1 MKKINHYQGDTLDFH
16 KDVVNSK
23 RNTADDKNKKNR
35 LAALLPTSRKAFADY
50 DAKFSKNSL
59 RGLKAISLTEQEKED
74 FIELYNFHSPIYT
87 HLFNQLTT
95 SENGI
100 DNSLCPYCTIGEASN
115 LDHIVPK
122 TIMPVFSDNQRT

>member
-35 LAALLPTSRKAFADY
+35 LAALLPTSRKAFVDY
-50 DAKFSKNSL
+50 DDKFTRNSL
-59 RGLKAISLTEQEKED
+59 KGLKIISLTKQEKED
-74 FIELYNFHSPIYT
+74 FIGLYNFQSPIFT

-95 SENGI
+95 SEDGI
-100 DNSLCPYCTIGEASN
+100 DNSL
-115 LDHIVPK
+115 
-122 TIMPVFSDNQRT
+122 